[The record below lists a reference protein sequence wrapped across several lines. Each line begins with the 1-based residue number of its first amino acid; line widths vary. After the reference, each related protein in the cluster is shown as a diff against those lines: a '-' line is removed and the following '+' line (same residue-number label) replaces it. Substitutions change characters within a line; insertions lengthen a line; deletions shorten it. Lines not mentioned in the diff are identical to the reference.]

1 MGQKNSIKP
10 ANPNLCVVCQ
20 EEKKQGIRCNG
31 CVSTLV
37 CQDCILSMCEHGICD
52 KCPVCRKLNWKKN
65 KFKKDKIVPTKTD
78 NTEIVNTTTLN
89 NSAIRTPIETPQYYC
104 AKTCQ
109 CCGKVKNTVK
119 NLFCVSGRETTNFWE
134 CIFRHGRNS
143 FENCNFV
150 CCVIPCYIY
159 LFGVLSIIIFIPDID
174 WQKDYCFIWM
184 PLIFGTVIC
193 LILAW
198 ISFKCCGLEY
208 SCCLRGEI

>member
-78 NTEIVNTTTLN
+78 NTEIVNTTLN
-89 NSAIRTPIETPQYYC
+89 NSTTRTSIETPQYYC
-104 AKTCQ
+104 AKTHH
-109 CCGKVKNTVK
+109 CCGNVKNTVK
-119 NLFCVSGRETTNFWE
+119 NLFCVSRRETTNFWE
-134 CIFRHGRNS
+134 CVFRHGRNS